1 MTFFDSKLKIPTRPL
16 CLGFRPNIDG
26 VAQWQ
31 FGGYVDSF
39 NPYFS
44 GALYAEPDTKRPGT
58 TDGANYSAGHPGI
71 GFDASKSNSVYS
83 GSKIQIP
90 SIQCLVCV
98 KF

>member
-1 MTFFDSKLKIPTRPL
+1 MLLASEPSPEMF
-16 CLGFRPNIDG
+16 GFRPNIDG

-71 GFDASKSNSVYS
+71 GFDASRCSSEYVNDAQLQPQALQV
-83 GSKIQIP
+83 
-90 SIQCLVCV
+90 LVCI
-98 KF
+98 KL